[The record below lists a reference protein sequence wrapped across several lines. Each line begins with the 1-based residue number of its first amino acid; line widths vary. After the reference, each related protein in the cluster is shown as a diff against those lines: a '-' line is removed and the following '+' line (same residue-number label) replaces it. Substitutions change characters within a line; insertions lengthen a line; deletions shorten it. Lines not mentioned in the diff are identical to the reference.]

1 MKKHIVCFGDSNTH
15 GYCADPSDTVTGGAR
30 FDETERWTCLLQQK
44 LGEEYE
50 WIPKSHDGKPSNDFH
65 WLSHE
70 CDAELK
76 SPAGLKYRNVA
87 QRINDAVVGGVEQ
100 GVVKDVFVLDFGS
113 TKLPDKFVNQLSL
126 YNARHESHIK
136 ELWVFDSEG
145 FHQIVLK

>member
-1 MKKHIVCFGDSNTH
+1 MAVHEGFEDHLAVVFQRKGDGVLQLGAVMGLGDAHAGTGVGGLDEDGPAEFGDGTV
-15 GYCADPSDTVTGGAR
+15 ADAFEVGLDLPAVRG
-30 FDETERWTCLLQQK
+30 QP
-44 LGEEYE
+44 LGV
-50 WIPKSHDGKPSNDFH
+50 G
-65 WLSHE
+65 
-70 CDAELK
+70 DA
-76 SPAGLKYRNVA
+76 
-87 QRINDAVVGGVEQ
+87 GGVEQ

>member
-1 MKKHIVCFGDSNTH
+1 M
-15 GYCADPSDTVTGGAR
+15 R
-30 FDETERWTCLLQQK
+30 RRTEIT
-44 LGEEYE
+44 
-50 WIPKSHDGKPSNDFH
+50 GKPEIQERGPTH
-65 WLSHE
+65 
-70 CDAELK
+70 
-76 SPAGLKYRNVA
+76 
-87 QRINDAVVGGVEQ
+87 QRRVVGGVEQ